1 VEMHL
6 TASLCVVHE
15 SVPLPVTLLLLVFRA
30 VLQHQLEEGLCMV
43 LVQGLGHE
51 LVDDWGHLETQLQ
64 HTLLA
69 LQAHVLGPLHEP
81 VQVRLGWG
89 CCAQTCVVGKE
100 RP

>member
-1 VEMHL
+1 
-6 TASLCVVHE
+6 
-15 SVPLPVTLLLLVFRA
+15 
-30 VLQHQLEEGLCMV
+30 
-43 LVQGLGHE
+43 
-51 LVDDWGHLETQLQ
+51 
-64 HTLLA
+64 LA